1 MFNATLTLPGIAGFI
16 LTIGAAVDANVLIN
30 ERIREEIRRGRRL
43 IDAVETGYR
52 EAFRAI
58 FDANVTHVISAVDHG
73 LFRLRPGAR
82 FRRRPADR
90 RRHFGVHRGLFHPHA
105 GGAVDPPRPARA
117 NCTSEAD
124 AMKLLKLVP
133 DHTNLDFMRW
143 RNLALVLSTLR
154 RSRRS
159 PTPSIAGSTSAS
171 ISSAARWCAPNSRS
185 RSRSR
190 TCAARVGRLGVG
202 EASIQA
208 LGNDRTYQIRLPKP
222 AGPETAANQRGV
234 EIARRDSAAI
244 SRAPGSMPANRCRA
258 RSARNWPSDSA
269 KAIIFAM
276 LGIAIYIWF
285 RFEWQFGVGALLTL
299 AHDVA
304 MTLGF
309 FAFTQLQVDLNVVA
323 AFLTI
328 VGYSL
333 NDTVVIYDRIRENL
347 RKYRKM
353 AILPLLNL
361 SLNETLAR
369 TVVTSLTVLIALGV
383 LMLIG
388 PEVIFG
394 LAIAIFLGVLI
405 GTYSSIYISAP
416 VLVWLG
422 RHARQLPPGR
432 REGRRMRREAQPA

>member
-1 MFNATLTLPGIAGFI
+1 
-16 LTIGAAVDANVLIN
+16 
-30 ERIREEIRRGRRL
+30 
-43 IDAVETGYR
+43 
-52 EAFRAI
+52 
-58 FDANVTHVISAVDHG
+58 
-73 LFRLRPGAR
+73 
-82 FRRRPADR
+82 
-90 RRHFGVHRGLFHPHA
+90 
-105 GGAVDPPRPARA
+105 
-117 NCTSEAD
+117 
-124 AMKLLKLVP
+124 MKLLKLVP

-143 RNLALVLSTLR
+143 RNFALILSIVATAA
-154 RSRRS
+154 
-159 PTPSIAGSTSAS
+159 SIAFTAYRGLNLGIDFIGGEVVRAEFPQSVH
-171 ISSAARWCAPNSRS
+171 IDELR
-185 RSRSR
+185 
-190 TCAARVGRLGVG
+190 ARVDRIGVG

-222 AGPETAANQRGV
+222 AGNDAAANAMIGKLRAAIPQQYPG
-234 EIARRDSAAI
+234 ARVDAGESVSGKVSEELAQDSAMAI
-244 SRAPGSMPANRCRA
+244 A
-258 RSARNWPSDSA
+258 
-269 KAIIFAM
+269 FAM
-276 LGIAIYIWF
+276 IGIAIYIWV

-299 AHDVA
+299 AHDIA

-309 FAFTQLQVDLNVVA
+309 FAFTRLQVDLNVVA

-369 TVVTSLTVLIALGV
+369 TVVTSLTVLLALGV

-388 PEVIFG
+388 PQVIFG
-394 LAIAIFLGVLI
+394 LAIAIFLGVVI

-422 RHARQLPPGR
+422 VTPHSFLKTEDTEAA
-432 REGRRMRREAQPA
+432 EAQPA

>member
-1 MFNATLTLPGIAGFI
+1 M
-16 LTIGAAVDANVLIN
+16 
-30 ERIREEIRRGRRL
+30 R
-43 IDAVETGYR
+43 
-52 EAFRAI
+52 
-58 FDANVTHVISAVDHG
+58 
-73 LFRLRPGAR
+73 
-82 FRRRPADR
+82 
-90 RRHFGVHRGLFHPHA
+90 
-105 GGAVDPPRPARA
+105 
-117 NCTSEAD
+117 
-124 AMKLLKLVP
+124 LLKLVP
-133 DHTNLDFMRW
+133 DHTNVDFMRW
-143 RNLALVLSTLR
+143 RNLAVILSTLL
-154 RSRRS
+154 
-159 PTPSIAGSTSAS
+159 TVAS
-171 ISSAARWCAPNSRS
+171 LAYTAYRGLNLGIDF
-185 RSRSR
+185 
-190 TCAARVGRLGVG
+190 VGGQVVRAEFAQPVHIEDLRQRIGQMGVG

-208 LGNDRTYQIRLPKP
+208 LGNDRTYQIRLPRP
-222 AGPETAANQRGV
+222 TGPESASNAVVSKLRTAIPQAYPGARVDAGESVSGKVSEELAQNSG
-234 EIARRDSAAI
+234 IAIAL
-244 SRAPGSMPANRCRA
+244 
-258 RSARNWPSDSA
+258 
-269 KAIIFAM
+269 AM
-276 LGIAIYIWF
+276 LGIAVYIWF

-353 AILPLLNL
+353 GILPLLNL

-416 VLVWLG
+416 MLVWLG
-422 RHARQLPPGR
+422 VTPHSFLKTEDKDSP
-432 REGRRMRREAQPA
+432 EAQTI